1 MEKTTIYIIDD
12 HKLLREILSFLLSRE
27 QNFEV
32 IGATDNVSEALNTI
46 RAARPSIILLDINM
60 PEESGFRVA
69 EKILAMAPAT
79 RIIAVSMYVLP
90 VYAKRMLK
98 LGAMGYLT
106 KNSPHEEMIR
116 AINIVAGNE
125 QYVCAEIRD
134 MIAADT
140 LNKKNDLPGIGLLT
154 EREIEVLTYLKKGL
168 SSREIGIELKLSN
181 KTVEVHRYNILRKL
195 NLKNVASLVN
205 YAHEMGL

>member
-32 IGATDNVSEALNTI
+32 VGATDNVSEALHTV
-46 RAARPSIILLDINM
+46 RTASPSIILLDINM

-69 EKILAMAPAT
+69 EKILAIAPAT

-98 LGAMGYLT
+98 LGARGYLT

-168 SSREIGIELKLSN
+168 SSREIGIELDLSN